1 MERSLRNVLVNSTL
15 AFVSAFIITTILHEL
30 GHFISYIVFGKSPA
44 LFHNYVQ
51 NLDQV
56 LTIQA
61 KVISALA
68 GPFVSLIQGLGFALV
83 VSKRRG
89 NSPTDL
95 FFLWL
100 ALLGFVNFFGY
111 LVMTPLSITGD
122 TGKVA
127 HLLNID
133 YSIRIIIA
141 IVGFGSLVWIIRK
154 IGRNFSNFIPSQH
167 DLQWRKSYL
176 YRLMPLPILIG
187 SVANT
192 LLAFPVVAL
201 VNIIYPA
208 TSSYVIMVA
217 FNVVLGSFNSQ
228 ITKPQLEDTIIKGLV
243 LLTAFSIFLNRL
255 LALGAT

>member
-1 MERSLRNVLVNSTL
+1 MERSLRNVLINSTL

-30 GHFISYIVFGKSPA
+30 GHFISYIVFGKSPT

-51 NLDQV
+51 SADQG

-68 GPFVSLIQGLGFALV
+68 GPFVSLIQGLAFALI
-83 VSKRRG
+83 VSKRRRDA
-89 NSPTDL
+89 STDL

-111 LVMTPLSITGD
+111 LVMTPLSMTGD

-127 HLLNID
+127 HLLSID
-133 YSIRIIIA
+133 YSVRIIIA
-141 IVGFGSLVWIIRK
+141 IVGFGSLVSIIRK
-154 IGRNFSNFIPSQH
+154 IGRNFSHFIPSQH
-167 DLQWRKSYL
+167 DLKWRKQYL
-176 YRLMPLPILIG
+176 YRLMLFPIVIG
-187 SVANT
+187 SFVNT

-208 TSSYVIMVA
+208 TSSYVIMVS
-217 FNVVLGSFNSQ
+217 FNVVLSSSNSQ
-228 ITKPQLEDTIIKGLV
+228 ATKPGFEDAITATLV
-243 LLTAFSIFLNRL
+243 LLTAKV
-255 LALGAT
+255 